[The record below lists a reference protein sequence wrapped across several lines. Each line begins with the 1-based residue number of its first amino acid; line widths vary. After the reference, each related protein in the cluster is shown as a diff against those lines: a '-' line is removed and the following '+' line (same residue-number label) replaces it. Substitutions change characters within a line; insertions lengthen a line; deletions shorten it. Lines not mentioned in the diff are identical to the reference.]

1 MEQQLAW
8 PHHRKIMLWGGAGA
22 DWEQSTGAN
31 LGSLSSPLLSCLAAR
46 YRVLTPQCRRSWI
59 PTPGRVSSGMSASSW
74 PPLLRDTLRI
84 YFFWPVNPRQRVWPI
99 PKDLLN
105 LRVED
110 IINFSDLKSQ
120 HRWLIFTALIENQ
133 LARKWYIFLDK
144 IDQILFALEGLSYGQ
159 RI

>member
-74 PPLLRDTLRI
+74 PPLLRDVLRI
-84 YFFWPVNPRQRVWPI
+84 YCLGPVNPRQSVLPI
-99 PKDLLN
+99 PKGLLN
-105 LRVED
+105 LREDD
-110 IINFSDLKSQ
+110 IINFSHPKSQ
-120 HRWLIFTALIENQ
+120 HGWLIGTALMKNQ
-133 LARKWYIFLDK
+133 LDRKRCIFLDI
-144 IDQILFALEGLSYGQ
+144 IDQILFALEGLRYGQ